1 MTELPDLGLWGDGDE
16 IVAIE
21 GAFGAIDM
29 EVPVEDA
36 SQWLTVDDVWRSAV
50 SRRAELAHD
59 ESGWDHFR
67 RAISSE
73 TMVDWKLVGQQTQL
87 IDGKGH
93 SILSRLLK
101 GIWRKI
107 KADA

>member
-16 IVAIE
+16 IWAIE
-21 GAFGAIDM
+21 AAFETIEM

-36 SQWLTVDDVWRSAV
+36 SQWLTVGNVWQSAV
-50 SRRAELAHD
+50 LRRAELAHD
-59 ESGWDHFR
+59 DSAWDDFR

-73 TMVDWKLVGQQTQL
+73 TMVDWRLVGKQTQL

-101 GIWRKI
+101 GLWRKI